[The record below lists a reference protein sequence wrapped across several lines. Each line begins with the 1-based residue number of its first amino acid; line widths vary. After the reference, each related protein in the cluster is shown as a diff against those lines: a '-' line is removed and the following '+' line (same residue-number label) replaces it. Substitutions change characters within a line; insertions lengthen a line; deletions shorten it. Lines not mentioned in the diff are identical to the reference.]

1 MSFCRRSAHI
11 RSDRSDCVVSQSVCC
26 EGASVLHVYVC
37 VCVFTLMSAGSI
49 CFLHNMVPVCLTP
62 VMNMQTVLTNH
73 CIILQECWL
82 YMHVFLC
89 LHLMPTLSQMQVSQ
103 LLTCSDLD
111 EKLDS
116 GVLGNLMMVW
126 DSWDLFW
133 SSRGNTCEITGGFS
147 SGETS
152 EEQETP
158 FDLHSHCLLGETAVI
173 L

>member
-11 RSDRSDCVVSQSVCC
+11 RSDRSDCVVSESVCC

-37 VCVFTLMSAGSI
+37 VCVFSLSCQLGPYVS
-49 CFLHNMVPVCLTP
+49 CNMVPVCLTP

-158 FDLHSHCLLGETAVI
+158 VYLHSHCLLGETAVI